1 MFDLREECPLH
12 RAQRPSGADLLTPPS
27 IGRSLAI
34 LVACAPSRPQFIP
47 AMMRRSLLLVIA
59 AGIATGFPPVAKAAV
74 IGNWDFAGGS
84 LAPAAGTISLSE
96 LRTKPY
102 YTTYGGSAGIPA
114 VEFVSTGTFGIVA
127 PGGSPQTVMRVPNT
141 AGFGPMGGLIAE
153 FPRITNATTTSLNRY
168 TIIMDVLVR
177 QSAYDAAHARASG
190 KYISLFQTAPG
201 SDGDLFIDVRDTA
214 GLPGA
219 DRPLGIGGVYGGDV
233 VADQWHR
240 LAWVASLDAATN
252 QPRFRAFVNGLP
264 ASTLV
269 WDTLQAEGIADN
281 DSVKLDLTDPLM
293 PAARL
298 ATDGRF
304 SIYTLGQITSQNPAN
319 TTGPSAF
326 FLFNDNSN
334 ELGETFVANLQFRDD
349 ALSADDILALGGATG
364 GLIAVPEPATAWLA
378 LSALI
383 LIAAGAYRAPSL
395 RAARA

>member
-1 MFDLREECPLH
+1 M
-12 RAQRPSGADLLTPPS
+12 T
-27 IGRSLAI
+27 
-34 LVACAPSRPQFIP
+34 
-47 AMMRRSLLLVIA
+47 RRSVLLVIA
-59 AGIATGFPPVAKAAV
+59 ASIATGFPPVATAAV

-84 LAPAAGTISLSE
+84 LTPAAGTISLSE

-114 VEFVSTGTFGIVA
+114 VEFVSTGTFGIAA

-153 FPRITNATTTSLNRY
+153 FPRITNATSVSLNRY
-168 TIIMDVLVR
+168 TIVMDVLVR
-177 QSAYDAAHARASG
+177 QSAYDAAQARASG
-190 KYISLFQTAPG
+190 KFISLFQTAPG
-201 SDGDLFIDVRDTA
+201 SDGDLFIDVRETA

-240 LAWVASLDAATN
+240 LAWVASLDAATD
-252 QPRFRAFVNGLP
+252 QPRFRAYVNGLP
-264 ASTLV
+264 ASSLV
-269 WDTLQAEGIADN
+269 WDTLQAEGLATN
-281 DSVKLDLTDPLM
+281 DSVKLDLTDPFAPPGQGLK
-293 PAARL
+293 
-298 ATDGRF
+298 TDGQF
-304 SIYTLGQITSQNPAN
+304 AIYTLGQITSQNPAN

-349 ALSADDILALGGATG
+349 ALTADDILALGGATG

-378 LSALI
+378 VSALM
-383 LIAAGAYRAPSL
+383 LIAAGAYRAPSF
-395 RAARA
+395 RAARARCTAGSTS

>member
-1 MFDLREECPLH
+1 M
-12 RAQRPSGADLLTPPS
+12 T
-27 IGRSLAI
+27 
-34 LVACAPSRPQFIP
+34 
-47 AMMRRSLLLVIA
+47 RRSVLLVIA
-59 AGIATGFPPVAKAAV
+59 ASIATGFPPVATAAV

-84 LAPAAGTISLSE
+84 LTPAAGTISLSE

-114 VEFVSTGTFGIVA
+114 VEFVSTGTFGIAA

-153 FPRITNATTTSLNRY
+153 FPRITNATSVSLNRY
-168 TIIMDVLVR
+168 TIVMDVLVR
-177 QSAYDAAHARASG
+177 QSAYDAAQARASG
-190 KYISLFQTAPG
+190 KFISLFQTAPG
-201 SDGDLFIDVRDTA
+201 SDGDLFIDVRETA

-240 LAWVASLDAATN
+240 LAWVASLDAATD
-252 QPRFRAFVNGLP
+252 QPRFR
-264 ASTLV
+264 
-269 WDTLQAEGIADN
+269 
-281 DSVKLDLTDPLM
+281 
-293 PAARL
+293 
-298 ATDGRF
+298 
-304 SIYTLGQITSQNPAN
+304 AN

-349 ALSADDILALGGATG
+349 ALTADDILALGGATG

-378 LSALI
+378 VSALM
-383 LIAAGAYRAPSL
+383 LIAAGAYRAPSF
-395 RAARA
+395 RAARARCTAGSTS